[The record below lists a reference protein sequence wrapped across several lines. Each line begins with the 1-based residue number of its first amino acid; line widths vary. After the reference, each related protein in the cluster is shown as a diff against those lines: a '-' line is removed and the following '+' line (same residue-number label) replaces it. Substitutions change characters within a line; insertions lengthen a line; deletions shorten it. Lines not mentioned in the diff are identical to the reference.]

1 MHLRIATAMRVLGF
15 VLGGF
20 FALSA
25 AIVLFVWASFDASRA
40 GAGMAQ
46 YFHDQY
52 QRTLHLGEEPILR
65 MRPFPVLE
73 LRKVSLSEPGKSAPF
88 ASAERIRI
96 KLQLIP
102 LLLHQTVMQSIAFEK
117 LELNLAHT
125 PDQGWN
131 LADLLAGGEGLQEM
145 PWLVQL
151 DRLDV
156 DNAQLNLEDKA
167 TNTKLSLTELG
178 LHTGSLRN
186 AVPGNVQVR
195 GVAHPA
201 GSNEEVK
208 LSIEAHYT
216 LKEQLA
222 AGQLDR
228 LHIQFDG
235 DTLGLKGASCNLD
248 GNGLVWQTGGNKLNL
263 AGASLHL
270 RGALGEQAL
279 EFSGDLATLA
289 RDGVGLDGKDWKAD
303 LVIRKLDRETR
314 LHADIP
320 TLSKTPDGFQ
330 AAVFHSSVEHHSGKQ
345 SLNFKADGPMN
356 VDFNHGVV
364 SLPVS
369 QGALNLESTLLRG
382 GKANLPLKG
391 KVVWHRA
398 GEKQVNTIE
407 LALSLLSGK
416 DALDLAGTLQQVWPP
431 RGQMDVGTAHLDLD
445 RLLTPVG
452 LQDGLA
458 NALPALGEASLTGKL
473 NLAQLRARGIRLNT
487 LKGALNLDQGK
498 LALNG
503 LQADLYSGK
512 LSGDLVEELGSGHF
526 DFKGEF
532 EQIALWPLAR
542 DLGRRLPLAGEFS
555 GSHTLSG
562 SFKAGQPV
570 TASLQGAVRWKIQN
584 GSIQGLDM
592 ARSLRE
598 FHTSIRAGKAT
609 ARSSSVS
616 ENMLITAASSR
627 FVFDNGKLVADSIVA
642 GNDWLSLSGSGT
654 ADLNSDEI
662 DFSLKTDILP
672 KVATTSARDLID
684 LRGKPIPIRL
694 KGKSVGPDVRF
705 EPTLQLAASNTRK
718 MLAPVHRVSR

>member
-25 AIVLFVWASFDASRA
+25 TIVLFVWASFDASRA
-40 GAGMAQ
+40 GAGLTQ

-73 LRKVSLSEPGKSAPF
+73 LRKVSLSEVGKSAPF
-88 ASAERIRI
+88 ATAERVRI

-102 LLLHQTVMQSIAFEK
+102 LLLHQTVMQSIALQK
-117 LELNLAHT
+117 LELNLVHT
-125 PDQGWN
+125 QDQGWN

-151 DRLDV
+151 DKLDV
-156 DNAQLNLEDKA
+156 DEAQVNLEDKA
-167 TNTKLSLTELG
+167 TNTKLSLTQLG

-186 AVPGNVQVR
+186 AIPGNLQLH
-195 GVAHPA
+195 GVARAA
-201 GSNEEVK
+201 GDEEVK
-208 LSIEAHYT
+208 VKVEAHYT

-222 AGQLDR
+222 AGQLDH
-228 LHIQFDG
+228 LHIQLDG

-248 GNGLVWQTGGNKLNL
+248 SNTLVWQMGGNKLDL
-263 AGASLHL
+263 AGASLRL

-279 EFSGDLATLA
+279 EFSGDLASLA
-289 RDGVGLDGKDWKAD
+289 RDGAGLDGKDWKTN
-303 LVIRKLDRETR
+303 LVVRKLDRETR

-320 TLSKTPDGFQ
+320 ALSKTQDGFQ
-330 AAVFHSSVEHHSGKQ
+330 AAVFHTSVEQRSGKQ
-345 SLNFKADGPMN
+345 GLNFKADGPMN
-356 VDFNHGVV
+356 VDFTHGVLT
-364 SLPVS
+364 LPTT
-369 QGALNLESTLLRG
+369 QGMLDLESTLLRG
-382 GKANLPLKG
+382 GKASLPLKG

-398 GEKQVNTIE
+398 TDKQASSTE
-407 LALSLLSGK
+407 LALSVFSGK
-416 DALDLAGTLQQVWPP
+416 DSLDLNGSLQQFWPL
-431 RGQMDVGTAHLDLD
+431 RGQMDASTAHLDLD
-445 RLLTPVG
+445 RLLTPSG

-458 NALPALGEASLTGKL
+458 NALPTLGDASLTGRL
-473 NLAQLRARGIRLNT
+473 NLAQLRAKGFRLNT
-487 LKGALNLDQGK
+487 LKASLSLDQGK
-498 LALNG
+498 LALSG

-512 LSGDLVEELGSGHF
+512 LSGDILEELGSGHF

-555 GSHTLSG
+555 GSHSLSG
-562 SFKAGQPV
+562 SFKAGQPMV
-570 TASLQGAVRWKIQN
+570 ASLQGAIRWKIQN
-584 GSIQGLDM
+584 GSVQGLDM

-598 FHTSIRAGKAT
+598 FHPSIRAGKAT

-616 ENMLITAASSR
+616 ENMLITTANSR
-627 FVFDNGKLVADSIVA
+627 FVLDNGKLVADSIVA
-642 GNDWLSLSGSGT
+642 SNDWLSLSGSGT

-672 KVATTSARDLID
+672 KVAATPARDLID

-694 KGKSVGPDVRF
+694 KGKSVGPDVRY
-705 EPTLQLAASNTRK
+705 EPTLQLAASNTRNV
-718 MLAPVHRVSR
+718 APAHKVSR